1 MINSKFL
8 DVMAGNE
15 LKYYIF
21 ACSNRKKRFNRRNST
36 EFYATTFTEKLMN
49 HCEQQL
55 ILGTKKCVRAFNT
68 SLEKCMTQAPPL
80 VNEMVCWPLR
90 IDYICGF
97 ENVFSNAGA
106 KVCDPSNVID
116 ANFGKDY
123 ARMKELGRQ
132 LTAQS
137 GNISLNYTKP
147 NLSDLKAVKMINET
161 SRDIRARLDE
171 KAHYVQVLMRLVD
184 RFMLLI
190 YLKVIYGKY
199 RYRNSVTKLN

>member
-1 MINSKFL
+1 MNL
-8 DVMAGNE
+8 
-15 LKYYIF
+15 LIF
-21 ACSNRKKRFNRRNST
+21 IYSNRKNRNNSID
-36 EFYATTFTEKLMN
+36 FYATTFKEKLKN
-49 HCEQQL
+49 RCEQQL
-55 ILGTKKCVRAFNT
+55 EVEKNKCVQAFNT
-68 SLEKCMTQAPPL
+68 SHEKCMSQAPPL
-80 VNEMVCWPLR
+80 VNDMVCWPLR

-97 ENVFSNAGA
+97 EDVFYNAGA

-137 GNISLNYTKP
+137 DNISLNYTKP
-147 NLSDLKAVKMINET
+147 YLSDLKAVRMINET

-190 YLKVIYGKY
+190 YLKVIYRK
-199 RYRNSVTKLN
+199 